1 MQGHRQ
7 VRRRTAVV
15 ATVGAL
21 LAVTGGGIA
30 VTALADAGGG
40 GGSSAERGAGLPPAT
55 ASVERGDLSS
65 GSQVDGTLGYAKE
78 RKVNAGTTGTLT
90 WSAETGATVGRD
102 DRLYEV
108 NGAPVRLMY
117 GTEPM
122 YRTLKP
128 GDKGNDVRQLE
139 ENLVALG
146 YGAGLAV
153 DDTYTD
159 GTAAAVTRWQKAHD
173 RKQTGRVGPEQI
185 SFQPSSVRVKSAES
199 SVGDQVAPGRPV
211 LATTGSERVV
221 RVQLDVS
228 DGGLAKK
235 GAKVTVTLPD
245 GTTAKGRVASV
256 GKTAK
261 PGDDPSDKSPKI
273 PVTVTFDDPGE
284 VGGFDQS
291 PVTVNLTG
299 ETREDVLSVPVNA
312 LLALPGGG
320 FGVQVV
326 EGGRTRDVKV
336 GLGMFGQGRVE
347 VTGGELREGMKV
359 GVPKA

>member
-1 MQGHRQ
+1 M
-7 VRRRTAVV
+7 RRRTAVV
-15 ATVGAL
+15 ATVVAL

-40 GGSSAERGAGLPPAT
+40 KDSTARDAGLPPAT
-55 ASVERGDLSS
+55 APVERGDLSS
-65 GSQVDGTLGYAKE
+65 GTQVDGTLGYAKE

-90 WSAETGATVGRD
+90 WRAGTGSTIRRD
-102 DRLYEV
+102 GRLYEV

-128 GDKGNDVRQLE
+128 GAEGNDVRQLE

-146 YGAGLAV
+146 YGTGLAV
-153 DDTYTD
+153 DDTYTA
-159 GTAAAVTRWQKAHD
+159 GTANAVKRWQKAHD

-185 SFQPSSVRVKSAES
+185 SFQPSALRVKSAGS
-199 SVGDQVAPGRPV
+199 AVGDQVAPGRPV
-211 LATTGSERVV
+211 LSTTGSQRVV
-221 RVQLDVS
+221 RVLLDVAE
-228 DGGLAKK
+228 GKLAKK

-245 GTTAKGRVASV
+245 GTTAVGKVAAV
-256 GKTAK
+256 GKTAG
-261 PGDDPSDKSPKI
+261 PGDDPSDKTPKI
-273 PVTVTFDDPGE
+273 PVTVTFDTPGK

-291 PVTVNLTG
+291 PVTVDLTG
-299 ETREDVLSVPVNA
+299 EHRENVLSVPVNA

-326 EGGRTRDVKV
+326 EGGLAREVEV
-336 GLGMFGQGRVE
+336 ELGMFGQGRVE
-347 VTGGELREGMKV
+347 VRGGGLRAGMKV
-359 GVPKA
+359 GVPKV

>member
-1 MQGHRQ
+1 M
-7 VRRRTAVV
+7 RRRTAVV
-15 ATVGAL
+15 ATVVAL

-30 VTALADAGGG
+30 VTALADAGGTQESG
-40 GGSSAERGAGLPPAT
+40 HRDAGLPPAT
-55 ASVERGDLSS
+55 ADVERGDLSS
-65 GSQVDGTLGYAKE
+65 GTQVDGTLGYAKE

-90 WSAETGATVGRD
+90 WCAGTGSTIERD
-102 DRLYEV
+102 GRLYEV

-128 GDKGNDVRQLE
+128 GAKGNDVRQLE

-159 GTAAAVTRWQKAHD
+159 GTAAAVKLWQKAHD
-173 RKQTGRVGPEQI
+173 RKRTGRVGPEQI
-185 SFQPSSVRVKSAES
+185 SFQPSAVRVKSAGATA
-199 SVGDQVAPGRPV
+199 GDQLAPGKPV
-211 LATTGSERVV
+211 LSTTGSERVV
-221 RVQLDVS
+221 RIELDVAE
-228 DGGLAKK
+228 GGSAKK
-235 GAKVTVTLPD
+235 GTKVTVTLPD
-245 GTTAKGRVASV
+245 GTTVDGKVAAV

-261 PGDDPSDKSPKI
+261 PGDDPNDKTPKI
-273 PVTVTFDDPGE
+273 PVTVTFDDPGK
-284 VGGFDQS
+284 VDGFDQS

-299 ETREDVLSVPVNA
+299 ETRDNVLSVPVNA

-336 GLGMFGQGRVE
+336 RLGMFGQGRVE
-347 VTGGELREGMKV
+347 VSGDGLREGAKV
-359 GVPKA
+359 GVPRV

>member
-15 ATVGAL
+15 ATVVAL
-21 LAVTGGGIA
+21 LAVTGGGLA
-30 VTALADAGGG
+30 VSGLADAG
-40 GGSSAERGAGLPPAT
+40 AEPDSHRRDAGLPPAT

-65 GSQVDGTLGYAKE
+65 GTQVDGTLGYAKE

-90 WSAETGATVGRD
+90 WSAESGSTIGRD
-102 DRLYEV
+102 GRLYEV
-108 NGAPVRLMY
+108 NGTPVRLMY

-122 YRTLKP
+122 YRTLKT

-153 DDTYTD
+153 DNTYTD
-159 GTAAAVTRWQKAHD
+159 GTAAAVKQWQKAHD

-185 SFQPSSVRVKSAES
+185 SFQPSAVRVKSAGS
-199 SVGDQVAPGRPV
+199 TVGDQVAPGKPV
-211 LATTGSERVV
+211 LSTTGSERVV
-221 RVQLDVS
+221 RIQLDVA
-228 DGGLAKK
+228 DGGSAKK
-235 GAKVTVTLPD
+235 GTEVTVTLPD
-245 GTTAKGRVASV
+245 GTTVNGKVASV

-261 PGDDPSDKSPKI
+261 PGDDPNDKTPKI
-273 PVTVTFDDPGE
+273 PVTVTFDDPGK
-284 VGGFDQS
+284 VDGFDQS

-299 ETREDVLSVPVNA
+299 ETRENVLSVPVNA

-336 GLGMFGQGRVE
+336 ELGMFGQGRVE
-347 VTGGELREGMKV
+347 VSGGGLREGAKV
-359 GVPKA
+359 GVPKV